1 MASPEQHRN
10 MSAPAPVVTEELLA
24 VNGLNTYYGDSHI
37 LKDLNLTIR
46 RGETVALLGRNGV
59 GKTTTLKSI
68 VGWVPP
74 RSGSIQFMGQELVG
88 REMMQIARAGVSLV
102 PEERRIFTNLTVA
115 ENLKLAQVTA
125 VRPGW
130 SVQNVYQHFPRLLE
144 RAGNK
149 GDEISGGEKQM
160 LAIARALVQDTRL
173 LLLDEPTEGLAP
185 LIVREVESIIRE
197 IKGAGMTILLVE
209 QNLYSA
215 LSVADRCYVIDQ
227 GSIRFEG
234 SPDELRTNTAVLSRY
249 LHV

>member
-1 MASPEQHRN
+1 MIV
-10 MSAPAPVVTEELLA
+10 APAVPRLA
-24 VNGLNTYYGDSHI
+24 IEGINTYYGDSHI
-37 LKDLNLTIR
+37 LRDLSFSVGA
-46 RGETVALLGRNGV
+46 GETVALLGRNGV

-74 RSGSIQFMGQELVG
+74 RSGSVKLDGVELAG
-88 REMMQIARAGVSLV
+88 SEMMTIARRGVSLV

-115 ENLKLAQVTA
+115 ENLRLAMVTA
-125 VRPGW
+125 RKPGW
-130 SVQNVYQHFPRLLE
+130 PLERVYEKFPRLRE
-144 RAGNK
+144 RLRHK

-160 LAIARALVQDTRL
+160 LAIARALVQDTRV

-185 LIVREVESIIRE
+185 LIVREVEAIVRE
-197 IKGAGMTILLVE
+197 IKAAGMTILLVE

-227 GSIRFEG
+227 GRAQFEG
-234 SPDELRTNTAVLSRY
+234 TPEEIRQNHDVRERY

>member
-1 MASPEQHRN
+1 MTVAAT
-10 MSAPAPVVTEELLA
+10 APPMLRVR
-24 VNGLNTYYGDSHI
+24 GLNTYYGESHI
-37 LKDLNLTIR
+37 LRDLSLEIAH
-46 RGETVALLGRNGV
+46 GETVALLGRNGV

-68 VGWVPP
+68 VGWLRPA
-74 RSGSIQFMGQELVG
+74 SGSVELEGVGIAG
-88 REMMQIARAGVSLV
+88 REMMEIARLGVALV

-125 VRPGW
+125 RRSGW
-130 SVQNVYQHFPRLLE
+130 TLERVYEKFPRLRE
-144 RAGNK
+144 RLRNR

-160 LAIARALVQDTRL
+160 LAIARALVQDIKV

-185 LIVREVESIIRE
+185 LIVREVERIVRE
-197 IKGAGMTILLVE
+197 IKAEGITILLVE

-227 GSIRFEG
+227 GTIRWTG
-234 SPDELRTNTAVLSRY
+234 TPAELRHRHDVLSRY

>member
-1 MASPEQHRN
+1 MPL
-10 MSAPAPVVTEELLA
+10 VVER
-24 VNGLNTYYGDSHI
+24 VNTFYGDSHI
-37 LKDLNLTIR
+37 LKDLSLRVNE
-46 RGETVALLGRNGV
+46 GETVALLGRNGV

-74 RSGSIQFMGQELVG
+74 RSGTITFEGRDITGQE
-88 REMMQIARAGVSLV
+88 MMKNARAGISLV

-125 VRPGW
+125 SKPGW
-130 SVQNVYQHFPRLLE
+130 SLKDVYARFPRLQE
-144 RAGNK
+144 RATHR

-173 LLLDEPTEGLAP
+173 LMLDEPTEGLAP
-185 LIVREVESIIRE
+185 LIVREVEGIIRE
-197 IKGAGMTILLVE
+197 IKTQGMTILLVE

-215 LSVADRCYVIDQ
+215 LSLADRCYVIDQ
-227 GSIRFEG
+227 GSIKFEG
-234 SPDELRTNTAVLSRY
+234 KPEELRGNTEVLSRY

>member
-1 MASPEQHRN
+1 MTAAEP
-10 MSAPAPVVTEELLA
+10 LLRVEA
-24 VNGLNTYYGDSHI
+24 IDTYYGDSHI
-37 LKDLNLTIR
+37 LKGLSIEIR

-74 RSGSIQFMGQELVG
+74 RAGKIVFDGTDVTGQE
-88 REMMQIARAGVSLV
+88 MMKNARRGISLV

-125 VRPGW
+125 QKPGW
-130 SVQNVYQHFPRLLE
+130 SLNDVYARFPRLKE
-144 RAGNK
+144 RAANK

-160 LAIARALVQDTRL
+160 LAIARALLQDTHL

-185 LIVREVESIIRE
+185 LIVREVEAIVRE
-197 IKGAGMTILLVE
+197 IKAQGMTILLVE
-209 QNLYSA
+209 QNFYSA
-215 LSVADRCYVIDQ
+215 LALADRCYIVDQ
-227 GSIRFEG
+227 GTVKFEG
-234 SPDELRTNTAVLSRY
+234 TPDQLRADTETLQRY